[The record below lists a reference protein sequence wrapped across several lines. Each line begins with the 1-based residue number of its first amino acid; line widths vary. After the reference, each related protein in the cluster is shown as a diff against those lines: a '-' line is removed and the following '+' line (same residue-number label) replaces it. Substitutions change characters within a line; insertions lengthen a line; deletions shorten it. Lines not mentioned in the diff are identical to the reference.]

1 MLEFQ
6 NYGQERDLVCTEE
19 EREIFNRVV
28 DEFPDEPLRLTRVSD
43 NYVSIKRGEW
53 DIVRL
58 KYTNR
63 AKWLMFPTYEI
74 KQTKHRIE
82 RTVEVED
89 YFATIKES
97 IETAK
102 KYED

>member
-19 EREIFNRVV
+19 ERAIFERIR
-28 DEFPDEPLRLTRVSD
+28 DEFPDDDLRHVRISD
-43 NYVSIKRGEW
+43 NYVSVKFGDW
-53 DIVRL
+53 DIARL

-63 AKWLMFPTYEI
+63 AKWLMFPQYEY
-74 KQTKHRIE
+74 KQVKHRIE

-89 YFATIKES
+89 YFATIQES
-97 IETAK
+97 IEIAK
-102 KYED
+102 KFED

>member
-1 MLEFQ
+1 MIEFQ

-19 EREIFNRVV
+19 EREIFNRIV
-28 DEFPDEPLRLTRVSD
+28 DEFPDAELRLTRLSD
-43 NYVSIKRGEW
+43 NYVSIKRGES

-63 AKWLMFPTYEI
+63 AKWLMFPQYEI
-74 KQTKHRIE
+74 KQVKHRIE

-89 YFATIKES
+89 YFATIQES
-97 IETAK
+97 IEIAK
-102 KYED
+102 KFED